1 MGLKGSL
8 ETLLCNIQH
17 DWKHLQVKKTVWF
30 IFKKKIITIPLVA
43 ELRALHFRCD
53 LKMVQ

>member
-8 ETLLCNIQH
+8 ETILCNIRH
-17 DWKHLQVKKTVWF
+17 DWKHLQVKKQSGLF
-30 IFKKKIITIPLVA
+30 SKKIITIPLVA
-43 ELRALHFRCD
+43 VLRALHFRCD